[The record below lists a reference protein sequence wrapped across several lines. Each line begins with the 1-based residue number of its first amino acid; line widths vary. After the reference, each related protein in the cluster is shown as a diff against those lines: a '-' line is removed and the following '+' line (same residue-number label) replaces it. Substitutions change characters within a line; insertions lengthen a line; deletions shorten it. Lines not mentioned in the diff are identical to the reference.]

1 MSRAAVQRRHAT
13 NDHPEPERVHL
24 PYGELRIGT
33 DIVSVA
39 RIRASLERF
48 GERFE
53 VRLFTAAERDYC
65 LRMGGRAAEHFAARF
80 AAKEAVLKL
89 LRPDSAAPD
98 WRDIEIRRDP
108 AGWCSVV
115 LYGAAEAM
123 ARAQGIREIAVS
135 LTHDEG
141 FAASTVLA
149 VAERA

>member
-1 MSRAAVQRRHAT
+1 MSEAAVQRRDAT
-13 NDHPEPERVHL
+13 NEHVAPEGAPLRW
-24 PYGELRIGT
+24 GELRVGT
-33 DIVSVA
+33 DIISVA

-53 VRLFTAAERDYC
+53 LRLFTAAEREYC
-65 LRMGGRAAEHFAARF
+65 HRMGGRAAEHFAARF
-80 AAKEAVLKL
+80 AAKEAVLKV
-89 LRPDSAAPD
+89 LRPDSSTPD

-115 LYGAAEAM
+115 LHGAAEAM